1 MVRFSGTNDES
12 SGSHRAAVGQILQY
26 LQALAH
32 HVVARL
38 SFDMCDKA
46 HPAGIALLARIV

>member
-1 MVRFSGTNDES
+1 
-12 SGSHRAAVGQILQY
+12 
-26 LQALAH
+26 
-32 HVVARL
+32 VARL